1 MTQKLGDLV
10 SSPGDPSN
18 MSKYHLLGDVALG
31 TAVKVTVT
39 PEGMV
44 MFHSSWVELGP
55 YWVVVVPSLTS
66 TAFSLGPSAILRVR
80 VDARAET
87 AKQKKETTMHRKRKV
102 RKLIHL
108 LGIVSAIVLLSMVL
122 SFMVVYLSFFP
133 FQSETKHPWCR
144 VTWLS

>member
-1 MTQKLGDLV
+1 
-10 SSPGDPSN
+10 
-18 MSKYHLLGDVALG
+18 
-31 TAVKVTVT
+31 
-39 PEGMV
+39 
-44 MFHSSWVELGP
+44 
-55 YWVVVVPSLTS
+55 LTS

-133 FQSETKHPWCR
+133 FQSEPKHPWCR
-144 VTWLS
+144 VTWLF